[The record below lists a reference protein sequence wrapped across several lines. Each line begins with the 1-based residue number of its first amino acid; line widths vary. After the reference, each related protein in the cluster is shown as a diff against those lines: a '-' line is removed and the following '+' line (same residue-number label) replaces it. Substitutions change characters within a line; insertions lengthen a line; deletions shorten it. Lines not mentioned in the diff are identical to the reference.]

1 MAHTTTTTNPAHARP
16 GLRAPAGERLTFAD
30 FDGVSLWCTY
40 TADDDQ
46 VILANV
52 WVNGEWVEALQLFG
66 WAQYDNWCNAVEV
79 AVHGDA
85 DALAV
90 ELAVERAILAHQ
102 VRTGVFS

>member
-1 MAHTTTTTNPAHARP
+1 MATTPNPAHARP
-16 GLRAPAGERLTFAD
+16 GMRAPEGERLTFAE

-90 ELAVERAILAHQ
+90 ELADERAILAHQ